1 MAAPVSASGCCYG
14 TTLPTAGCQLSAGG
28 LTGRGQGGRA
38 GGRSRAAGPVCGSMA
53 AGAPRLLCVCVWL
66 LLAPGSLAQS
76 SRRAQRQECEMTVLA
91 DRIYGGD
98 RATIGQYPWL
108 ALLQY
113 RSPEGELAFLCGGAL
128 VSPRYVLTAAH
139 CLQRKPSGGTLVN
152 VRLGEFDVDSEF
164 DCFEPDVNGTRVCAD
179 PPLDV
184 EPERLLPHPGY
195 RGQDN
200 SYQNDIGLIR
210 LNQEVMYTNNIRPIC
225 LPSPQDVNETY
236 KNWQPTI
243 AGWGR
248 TETKNWSPVVL
259 QAMVP
264 VVEGG
269 ACAAKFGAEASLRVD
284 PRRQVCA
291 GGEQRDSCRG
301 DSGGPLMGTRPADAV
316 TVAVAVASYGPDPC
330 GKPGWPGVYTRVDAY
345 RSWLLRNMRLRSRRS
360 HCHHPPTF
368 THLLFAE
375 KSLPF
380 VP

>member
-1 MAAPVSASGCCYG
+1 
-14 TTLPTAGCQLSAGG
+14 
-28 LTGRGQGGRA
+28 
-38 GGRSRAAGPVCGSMA
+38 MA
-53 AGAPRLLCVCVWL
+53 AGAPRLLCVCACVWL
-66 LLAPGSLAQS
+66 LHAPGSLAQS
-76 SRRAQRQECEMTVLA
+76 SRRAQRQECETTVLA
-91 DRIYGGD
+91 DRIYGGE

-139 CLQRKPSGGTLVN
+139 CLQSKPSGGTLVS

-248 TETKNWSPVVL
+248 TETSDG
-259 QAMVP
+259 A
-264 VVEGG
+264 GG
-269 ACAAKFGAEASLRVD
+269 GGRRVRGQVRRRGVAARGPAAAGVRGRRAARLV
-284 PRRQVCA
+284 PRRLGRPSDGHAA
-291 GGEQRDSCRG
+291 GRRRHRGRRRRQLRARPLRQAGLARRLHARRRLPLLATPQHAALKPAFPLPPPAHIRTPTFYGKVSPFCSLALRLIWRDLSSCVMPSSRL
-301 DSGGPLMGTRPADAV
+301 PHLTLCVRI
-316 TVAVAVASYGPDPC
+316 TTY
-330 GKPGWPGVYTRVDAY
+330 
-345 RSWLLRNMRLRSRRS
+345 LLR
-360 HCHHPPTF
+360 
-368 THLLFAE
+368 FA
-375 KSLPF
+375 KLYKIRHF
-380 VP
+380 